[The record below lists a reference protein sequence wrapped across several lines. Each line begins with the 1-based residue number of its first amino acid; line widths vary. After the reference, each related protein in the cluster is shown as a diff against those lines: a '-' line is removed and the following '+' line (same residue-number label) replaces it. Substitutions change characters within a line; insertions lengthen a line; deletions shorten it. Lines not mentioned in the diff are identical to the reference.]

1 MNDGIHNIH
10 NVYSRPPVRSEI
22 WDISHCQRCEISP
35 ICTATNVSLSSFLCL
50 PSSHPPSLALLSFSL
65 SLFSS
70 FPFFS
75 APTLKPGGWRG
86 SGCTCRVAEAL
97 LKESIRF
104 WKSLRRFRP
113 LHVPVLSLSAQ
124 TLHIRQLLSSCALLI
139 LSLPLSFSF
148 LSFSLSLST
157 FLWFRQI
164 YSYAS
169 SPLALMS
176 CKTHPS
182 QHNDR

>member
-50 PSSHPPSLALLSFSL
+50 PSSHPPSLPLLSFSC

-75 APTLKPGGWRG
+75 APTLKSGGWRG

-113 LHVPVLSLSAQ
+113 LHVPVLSLWAQ
-124 TLHIRQLLSSCALLI
+124 TLHICQLLSSCALFI
-139 LSLPLSFSF
+139 LSLPFSVC
-148 LSFSLSLST
+148 LSLHLSLVQANICVRFVPITANFMQDASQST
-157 FLWFRQI
+157 QRPI
-164 YSYAS
+164 DS
-169 SPLALMS
+169 
-176 CKTHPS
+176 
-182 QHNDR
+182 